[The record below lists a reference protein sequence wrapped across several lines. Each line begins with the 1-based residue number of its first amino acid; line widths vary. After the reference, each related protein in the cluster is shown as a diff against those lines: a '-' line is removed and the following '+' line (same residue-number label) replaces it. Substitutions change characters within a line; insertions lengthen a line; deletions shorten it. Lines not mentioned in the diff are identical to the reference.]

1 VAKVWLA
8 GTAEMARDSAKP
20 LPPAATGCGLDRMV
34 RRGSTVRVRQRA
46 LKSPEIGIFVVS
58 IDMKEHLPI
67 TEGVD
72 GRKWPPERA
81 SPA

>member
-34 RRGSTVRVRQRA
+34 NRASAVGYHLLREVPSPRGRGSTSLLRKNA
-46 LKSPEIGIFVVS
+46 KSCEPEGPQ
-58 IDMKEHLPI
+58 DL
-67 TEGVD
+67 T
-72 GRKWPPERA
+72 RRL
-81 SPA
+81 